1 LGEYFVRRNILTPE
15 QVAQVVQRQCNISS
29 SDVRLPFGQIAY
41 EMGLISRTQLE
52 QAPNE
57 QRADFQTNFHD

>member
-1 LGEYFVRRNILTPE
+1 
-15 QVAQVVQRQCNISS
+15 VVQRQRDVSS
-29 SDVRLPFGQIAY
+29 SGVRLPFGQIAY

-52 QAPNE
+52 QALNE

>member
-1 LGEYFVRRNILTPE
+1 
-15 QVAQVVQRQCNISS
+15 
-29 SDVRLPFGQIAY
+29 VRLPFGQIAY